1 MGQSTWPVSAYLCR
15 IKIVHNL
22 AWAHSSLVSARLLHH
37 HNQESDYSDDFT
49 EQLQTSIASTVTES
63 DSVSVSHTADTAST
77 DQQAKSTHHLQSS
90 VRQTLST
97 IINYTY
103 LITDRNFTK
112 KSLHSLQQQL
122 QQFHHWAD
130 HAAGRLCFRQSRK
143 LVNSRLINWC
153 VAVGIWFHST
163 AVVYRWVS
171 SFLTAH
177 QHIIGQYSI
186 QGAL

>member
-1 MGQSTWPVSAYLCR
+1 M
-15 IKIVHNL
+15 
-22 AWAHSSLVSARLLHH
+22 
-37 HNQESDYSDDFT
+37 
-49 EQLQTSIASTVTES
+49 SIAATVTES
-63 DSVSVSHTADTAST
+63 DSVSVSHTADAAST
-77 DQQAKSTHHLQSS
+77 DQQAQSTHHLQSS

-130 HAAGRLCFRQSRK
+130 HAARRLCFHQSRK

-153 VAVGIWFHST
+153 VAVGIWLNGYWFIYIMFRGPAAPHNVST
-163 AVVYRWVS
+163 ASYKHILCYVFLRFCHLTPSEYFPEMDKFYLSFAALAS
-171 SFLTAH
+171 SALCSPPATAD
-177 QHIIGQYSI
+177 
-186 QGAL
+186 AAEL